1 MGCAAMATARPPWL
15 QAGEAVGAVTSSS
28 CAARRRKAG
37 RAEGGLC
44 PALLQRRG
52 AAVGFRAPPQ
62 LPQVGV
68 RGGALGRGL
77 LCVSS
82 SVVLRASARRRKV
95 PCPPRHGLPAAPP
108 VPLSDP
114 ELDALPPGPP
124 LHFPHSQLLQV
135 TVCFAGWAENL
146 RVERDGMK
154 PVVNLACLLSL
165 LALGQQSLQQR
176 HSPLCYQK

>member
-1 MGCAAMATARPPWL
+1 MGCAAMATARPPWS

-62 LPQVGV
+62 LPQVGA

-95 PCPPRHGLPAAPP
+95 PCPPRHGLPAAPQSLCLTP
-108 VPLSDP
+108 SLTLSP
-114 ELDALPPGPP
+114 PALPSTSPI
-124 LHFPHSQLLQV
+124 
-135 TVCFAGWAENL
+135 
-146 RVERDGMK
+146 
-154 PVVNLACLLSL
+154 LSF
-165 LALGQQSLQQR
+165 
-176 HSPLCYQK
+176 YK